1 MIGRKL
7 RDEDGVGVIELLVA
21 TVIFIILLLPVLS
34 LLDSGTKTE
43 RANQARHDALVD
55 LREAM
60 TRITKDVR
68 QALSIDPA
76 SDRTKLDMETIVAG
90 VEHRVVYQLTGGTV
104 TRAVDGGGAAPLAE
118 KVTSTQI
125 FCYDPPDCL
134 LTAPP
139 EAPSAIRVDIA
150 LEPEVFS
157 GGPINLAT
165 DVELRNI

>member
-1 MIGRKL
+1 M
-7 RDEDGVGVIELLVA
+7 IELLVA

-43 RANQARHDALVD
+43 RANQARHEALLD
-55 LREAM
+55 LRSVM

-76 SDRTKLDMETIVAG
+76 SARTMLDMETIVLG
-90 VEHRVVYQLTGGTV
+90 VEHRVVYQLTAGSV
-104 TRAVDGGGAAPLAE
+104 TRAVDGGSAILLAE
-118 KVTSTQI
+118 KVTSAQI
-125 FCYDPPDCL
+125 FCYDPPDCA

-139 EAPSAIRVDIA
+139 EDPTAVRVDIA

>member
-1 MIGRKL
+1 M
-7 RDEDGVGVIELLVA
+7 IELLVA
-21 TVIFIILLLPVLS
+21 SVIFIILLLPVLS
-34 LLDSGTKTE
+34 LLDSGTKNE
-43 RANQARHDALVD
+43 RANQARHEALLD
-55 LREAM
+55 LRSAM

-76 SDRTKLDMETIVAG
+76 SDRTRLDMETIVLG
-90 VEHRVVYQLTGGTV
+90 VEHRVVYQLTAGTV
-104 TRAVDGGGAAPLAE
+104 TRAVDGGSAAPLAE

-125 FCYDPPDCL
+125 FCYDPPDCVL
-134 LTAPP
+134 SGPP
-139 EAPSAIRVDIA
+139 EDPSAVRVDIA

>member
-1 MIGRKL
+1 VISRLKG
-7 RDEDGVGVIELLVA
+7 EEGVGIIELMVA
-21 TVIFIILLLPVLS
+21 SVLFIILLLPVLS

-43 RANQARHDALVD
+43 RANQARHEAVLD

-90 VEHRVVYQLTGGTV
+90 VEHRVVYQLTAGTV
-104 TRAVDGGGAAPLAE
+104 TRAVDGGSAATLAE
-118 KVTSTQI
+118 KVTSAQI

-134 LTAPP
+134 LSAPP
-139 EAPSAIRVDIA
+139 EDPSAVRVDIA

-165 DVELRNI
+165 DVELRNL

>member
-1 MIGRKL
+1 MISRL
-7 RDEDGVGVIELLVA
+7 QEDEGVGIIELMVA
-21 TVIFIILLLPVLS
+21 SAIFIILLLPVMS

-43 RANQARHDALVD
+43 RANQVRHEALLD

-76 SDRTKLDMETIVAG
+76 SDRTRLDMRTIVAG
-90 VEHRVVYQLTGGTV
+90 VERRVVYRLTGATV
-104 TRAVDGGGAAPLAE
+104 TRAVDGGGAALLAE

-125 FCYDPPDCL
+125 FCFDPPDCV

-139 EAPSAIRVDIA
+139 EDPSAVRVDIA

-157 GGPINLAT
+157 RGPINLAT

>member
-1 MIGRKL
+1 VIHRL
-7 RDEDGVGVIELLVA
+7 REEDGVGMIELLVA
-21 TVIFIILLLPVLS
+21 AAIFIILLLPVLS

-43 RANQARHDALVD
+43 RANQARHEALLD
-55 LREAM
+55 LRSVM

-68 QALSIDPA
+68 QALTIDPA
-76 SDRTKLDMETIVAG
+76 SDRTKLDMETIVLG

-104 TRAVDGGGAAPLAE
+104 TRAVDGGAATLLAE
-118 KVTSTQI
+118 KVTSAQI
-125 FCYDPPDCL
+125 FCYDPPDCV

-139 EAPSAIRVDIA
+139 EDPTSVRVDIA

-157 GGPINLAT
+157 RGPINLAT